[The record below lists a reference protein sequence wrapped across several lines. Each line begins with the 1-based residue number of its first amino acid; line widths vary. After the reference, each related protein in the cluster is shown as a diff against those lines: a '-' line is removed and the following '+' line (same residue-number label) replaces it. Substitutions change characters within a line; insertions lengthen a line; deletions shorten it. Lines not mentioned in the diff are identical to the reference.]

1 MLVRCSARLASAFAL
16 LAALT
21 FVAVR
26 PAHAQGDVDIIVG
39 TVTDATGKP
48 VPGASVEAF
57 SIETEVTR
65 STHTNDKG
73 QFRILID
80 AGGGQS
86 QYRISVKA
94 IGKAPQIYNVMR
106 QPDDDRIVLNVK
118 MGDQAQR
125 ISDLVATSG
134 RRPNLDQAES
144 RATAGEAVHTIN
156 GDQAMRLPID
166 ASDLSAL
173 AALAPGVIL
182 TGATDSTAASFSV
195 AGQSAASNTYVV
207 NGLTTTNTTLPQDA
221 VRSTRVITNT
231 YDVSRGNFS
240 GGMVSV
246 TTKSGGNR
254 VTGSLSSYSVNNT
267 LSWGGVSGNQFQAGQ
282 SQQSLGA
289 GFGGPLKRN
298 VTSLFGSFQ
307 YNHSASPVASLNVA
321 DPATLSRLGVSPDS
335 VTKFINL
342 VSATGLT
349 DKAGGIAPNQSNDR
363 FNGIFRF
370 DWNAGQ
376 THVISFTGSV
386 NSSSNEPQRIG
397 STSLPQVG
405 GTSSS
410 KSASGSMRVSS
421 RFNSGLINSLNGGY
435 SYNNSNSSPYLFAP
449 AGRVTSFSTV
459 DSGLL
464 TFTTL
469 GFGGNSGFPTSSTT
483 NTVEVT
489 DELSLLSPAGAHRW
503 ALGLYG
509 NTASFSNDVTNNR
522 NGTFTYATLGD
533 FESNDPST
541 FTRTLQPTIR
551 SGESYN
557 EAIYL
562 SDAWR
567 IPLSKRNT
575 TAAATAAGE
584 GAPNGGGRGGFGGGF
599 GGGGGGG
606 RGGRGG
612 GGGFGGGGGGAGNLQ
627 LNYGVR
633 LEHSS
638 YGGAPAT
645 NEDVLNE
652 FHVDTHVLPTE
663 TYVSPRIG
671 FSYAIPAP
679 EQQGSAQR
687 GFAPP
692 LWTIRGGVGVFRGTM
707 PSTLPSTAQGQS
719 GLLNAQTQLYCTGD
733 AVPIPDWS
741 DYINDP
747 STIPDE
753 CLDNSSTPVINGIPV
768 VTVYDPNY
776 GASKTKRAS
785 LGFTRRITP
794 RVSFNVDAS
803 YIRGVGQAASKD
815 LNLNDSPIFSI
826 GSENNRPV
834 YADPAQI
841 VTSTGAIPL
850 AASRKDI
857 NFGQVN
863 EVFSAL
869 QNSTKQVTFNVSGT
883 TSKQINLSFSYT
895 LMYARD
901 QGGSGGGFG
910 GGFGGGNQTAG
921 DPNDYEW
928 GTSSSDR
935 RHNFQAQISW
945 PITPAFELTSNM
957 GMVSGRP
964 YTPVVS
970 GDINGDGS
978 GNNDRAFIFDPAT
991 TTDTAIS
998 NGMSRLLK
1006 ETSGNARKCLEAQI
1020 GQIAGRNTCYGP
1032 WQPTLAFQMNWRPA
1046 MFDRR
1051 LAVSL
1056 STQNLLGGLDEWI
1069 NGPDNI
1075 KGWGGNASPD
1085 NHLLQVKGFDPTSNQ
1100 FVYVVNERFGNTS
1113 SAATAR
1119 RSPFQL
1125 QVALRYAIGYDP
1137 RTQQIQQLSRSLGGA
1152 SSGLGAL
1159 DSAMAR
1165 YRRQN
1170 VATQIL
1176 ARKDSLV
1183 LSKDQV
1189 TKLQALVD
1197 SSNAKLQLQVDSIR
1211 PEVEK
1216 IAKIGSAADL
1226 QPLQQKLG
1234 PFQFALFQQQ
1244 IKTRDQAHAIL
1255 TDVQWALLPD
1265 SVTNVQNNLFGGRG
1279 GPGGG
1284 PGGAGGG
1291 RGGNRGG
1298 GGE

>member
-1 MLVRCSARLASAFAL
+1 MLVRCSARVVSAFAL
-16 LAALT
+16 LVALT
-21 FVAVR
+21 VVAAR
-26 PAHAQGDVDIIVG
+26 PARAQGDIDIIVG
-39 TVTDATGKP
+39 TVTDASGKP
-48 VPGASVEAF
+48 VPGAAVEAF

-80 AGGGQS
+80 NGGGAS
-86 QYRISVKA
+86 QYRVSVKA

-106 QPDDDRIVLNVK
+106 QPDDDRIILNVK

-125 ISDLVATSG
+125 ITDLVASTN
-134 RRPNLDQAES
+134 RAPNPDQAES
-144 RATAGEAVHTIN
+144 RQTAGESVHTIN

-182 TGATDSTAASFSV
+182 TGATDSTSSSFSV

-207 NGLTTTNTTLPQDA
+207 NGLTTSSTNLPQDA

-254 VTGSLSSYSVNNT
+254 ITGSLSSSSINQT
-267 LSWGGVSGNQFQAGQ
+267 LAWGGVSGNQFQAG
-282 SQQSLGA
+282 STTESIGG

-307 YNHSASPVASLNVA
+307 YNRSERPITSLNVA
-321 DPATLSRLGVSPDS
+321 NPTTLSELGASPDS
-335 VTKFINL
+335 VAKFINL
-342 VSATGLT
+342 VQATGLT
-349 DKAGGIAPNQSNDR
+349 DKAGTINPNSATER

-376 THVISFTGSV
+376 THVISFTGSANW
-386 NSSSNEPQRIG
+386 NSAEPQRIG

-405 GTSSS
+405 GTTAGN
-410 KSASGSMRVSS
+410 SASAGLRVSS
-421 RFNSGLINSLNGGY
+421 RFNSGLINSFNGGY
-435 SYNNSNSSPYLFAP
+435 SFQKSNSNPYLLAP
-449 AGRVTSFSTV
+449 AGRVTNYSTV
-459 DSGLL
+459 DSNQL

-483 NTVEVT
+483 NTVEIT
-489 DELSLLSPAGAHRW
+489 NELSLLSPAGAHRW
-503 ALGLYG
+503 ALGVYG
-509 NTASFSNDVTNNR
+509 NTQDFTNDVTNNR

-533 FESNDPST
+533 FETNTPST

-551 SGESYN
+551 SGQSYN
-557 EAIYL
+557 EAVYL

-584 GAPNGGGRGGFGGGF
+584 GAPAGGRGGFGGG
-599 GGGGGGG
+599 GGGFGGGGG
-606 RGGRGG
+606 RGGRG

-627 LNYGVR
+627 LNYGIR

-638 YGGAPAT
+638 YGGAPET

-663 TYVSPRIG
+663 TYASPRVG

-692 LWTIRGGVGVFRGTM
+692 LWTIRGGAGIFRGTM
-707 PSTLPSTAQGQS
+707 PSTLPATAQGQS
-719 GLLNAQTQLYCTGD
+719 GLVNAQTQLYCTGD
-733 AVPIPDWS
+733 ATPIPDWS

-747 STIPDE
+747 SDIPTE
-753 CLDNSSTPVINGIPV
+753 CLDNESTPVINGIPV
-768 VTVYDPNY
+768 ITTYDPHY
-776 GASKTKRAS
+776 GASKTKRLS
-785 LGFTRRITP
+785 LGLTRRITQ
-794 RVSFNVDAS
+794 RVSFNMDAS

-815 LNLNDSPIFSI
+815 LNLNELPVFSI
-826 GSENNRPV
+826 GSEENRPV

-850 AASRKDI
+850 SASRQDI

-863 EVFSAL
+863 EVFSSL

-883 TSKQINLSFSYT
+883 TSKQINLSLSYT

-964 YTPVVS
+964 YTPIVS

-1006 ETSGNARKCLEAQI
+1006 ETSGNARKCLQAQI

-1032 WQPTLAFQMNWRPA
+1032 WSPTLAFQMNWRPA

-1051 LAVSL
+1051 LAISL

-1069 NGPDNI
+1069 NGQNNLQ
-1075 KGWGGNASPD
+1075 GWGGNASPD
-1085 NHLLQVKGFDPTSNQ
+1085 NHLLQVKGFDPTTNQ
-1100 FVYVVNERFGNTS
+1100 FIYAVNERFGNTS
-1113 SAATAR
+1113 SAATAI

-1170 VATQIL
+1170 VATQVL

-1183 LSKDQV
+1183 LSKAQV
-1189 TKLQALVD
+1189 TALQALID
-1197 SSNAKLQLQVDSIR
+1197 SSNAKLQAEVDSIR
-1211 PEVEK
+1211 PEVQK

-1234 PFQFALFQQQ
+1234 PFTFALFQQQ
-1244 IKTRDQAHAIL
+1244 LKTRDQVHALL

-1284 PGGAGGG
+1284 GPGGAGGG
-1291 RGGNRGG
+1291 RGGRGG
-1298 GGE
+1298 GE